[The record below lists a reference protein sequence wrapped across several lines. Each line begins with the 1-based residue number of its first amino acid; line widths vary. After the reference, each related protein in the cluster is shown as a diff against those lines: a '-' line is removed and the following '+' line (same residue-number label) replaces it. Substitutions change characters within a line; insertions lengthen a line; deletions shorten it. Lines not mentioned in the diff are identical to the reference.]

1 MYSPDVICRPIVFPM
16 RKDEIS
22 IEEIEEP
29 VESDADVSPF
39 ENDVVDEIGIA
50 LGVTYADDEELSA
63 GEKESERDAH
73 RWELDPASAEDYC
86 ERCRRRGTDGPAGEI
101 LHMKHHDRY

>member
-1 MYSPDVICRPIVFPM
+1 M
-16 RKDEIS
+16 RKDVIS

-29 VESDADVSPF
+29 VDEAADLSPF
-39 ENDVVDEIGIA
+39 ENDVVDEIGAA
-50 LGVTYADDEELSA
+50 LGVTFAEDEELSA
-63 GEKESERDAH
+63 GEKESERDVH

-86 ERCRRRGTDGPAGEI
+86 ERCRHRGDGPSSEI

>member
-1 MYSPDVICRPIVFPM
+1 M

-29 VESDADVSPF
+29 VDEAADVSPF
-39 ENDVVDEIGIA
+39 ENDVVDEIGAA
-50 LGVTYADDEELSA
+50 LGVTFAEDEELSA
-63 GEKESERDAH
+63 GEKESERDVH

-86 ERCRRRGTDGPAGEI
+86 ERCRHRGDGPASEI